1 MSIEKTEKKT
11 EAVKEAQPVT
21 ETTALRRTAGRPS
34 RALPRSTPY
43 SWMACPKS

>member
-21 ETTALRRTAGRPS
+21 ETTGAAAEKR
-34 RALPRSTPY
+34 Y
-43 SWMACPKS
+43 